1 MNCCILEQGLRRKR
15 KTCGTH
21 DVQGRATYVLKEK
34 LKLLKKD
41 LKKWNLENFGNLEK
55 QSKVLI
61 TKINFLDTCDE
72 VIGLMQEELK
82 RKKKGAWKIFG
93 RYLKEMNHSY
103 IKNQGLNGSNCRS
116 IYDMKF

>member
-1 MNCCILEQGLRRKR
+1 MEQGLRRKR

-82 RKKKGAWKIFG
+82 RKKKRCLEDFWKISKRNESFLHKLNYTFTH
-93 RYLKEMNHSY
+93 RKLP
-103 IKNQGLNGSNCRS
+103 NQKKWQKKA
-116 IYDMKF
+116 IW